1 MTVEH
6 DASTDGR
13 RKASRKFKEEMHR
26 LTSTEL
32 IAEIILT
39 FKIHDFQLLTP
50 QQQQMIA
57 LHVLSDEEDLD
68 ILMNVAE
75 ILPELLLNFYEGDL
89 SAEEVVNSL
98 MVATKRELRSYL
110 TEVYSEIVDQ
120 LILEGAIIQEPKR
133 PRYS

>member
-1 MTVEH
+1 MTGKH